1 MLLSLGGYCHGVVKT
16 RLLHLLIAAA
26 LNFIRVA
33 AWLAD
38 TSHAR
43 TRQSTFARLAPVIG

>member
-1 MLLSLGGYCHGVVKT
+1 MLLSLGRYCHGVVKT

-38 TSHAR
+38 TPRAR
-43 TRQSTFARLAPVIG
+43 TRQSAFARLAPASG